1 MRAPNP
7 KIAFV
12 TVLLAT
18 VPLVLA
24 CEPVG
29 QEGQPGTQDQ
39 APGQQPPAQQPPAQQ
54 PPAQQPTADV
64 SDQELRTFA
73 EVYVSIQD
81 LQTELQTELEEAETV
96 EEEMQVQEDLDVEAR
111 QVLDEHGMSIEDYQR
126 MTQLVNTNPEVRTE
140 FDQIL
145 EEVDN

>member
-7 KIAFV
+7 RIAFV
-12 TVLLAT
+12 TVLLAIT
-18 VPLVLA
+18 PLALA
-24 CEPVG
+24 CEPAG

-54 PPAQQPTADV
+54 PTTDV

-73 EVYVSIQD
+73 EVYVAVQD
-81 LQTELQTELEEAETV
+81 LQTELQTELEEAETA
-96 EEEMQVQEDLDVEAR
+96 EEEVQVQEDLDAGTR
-111 QVLDEHGMSIEDYQR
+111 QILDEHGMSVEDFQR

-140 FDQIL
+140 FDQML